1 MSKFPDETMT
11 INGPDGWTI
20 ELDRRELEKEPGEQE
35 PAIVMNA
42 DGSLRGTYN
51 AAVLYGEV
59 AGVALSDDVQAFVDR
74 SQVEVEN
81 FLNI

>member
-11 INGPDGWTI
+11 LNGPEGWTI

-51 AAVLYGEV
+51 AALLYGEV
-59 AGVALSDDVQAFVDR
+59 SGVSLSDAVQSFVDR
-74 SQVEVEN
+74 SQADVER

>member
-11 INGPDGWTI
+11 LNGPEGWTI
-20 ELDRRELEKEPGEQE
+20 ELDRREQE

-59 AGVALSDDVQAFVDR
+59 SGVSLSDAVQSFVDR
-74 SQVEVEN
+74 SQADVER